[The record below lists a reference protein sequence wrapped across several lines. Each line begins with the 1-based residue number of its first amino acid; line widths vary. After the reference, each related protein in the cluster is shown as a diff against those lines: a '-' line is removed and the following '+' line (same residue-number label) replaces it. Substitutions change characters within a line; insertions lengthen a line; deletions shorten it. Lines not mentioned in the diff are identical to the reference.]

1 MSGSESLRR
10 GLIRRLVPA
19 LALIGFVGVI
29 GVYSLGYRYANLA
42 YDRALFDSV
51 VALAGQ
57 IALRNDELWVDLPPE
72 ARKFL
77 VGSDGEQVLFR
88 VIDLRNARVIVSNGN
103 LGPWPEEAPVPGQPS
118 FRDAQIGAT
127 PFRVAYACF
136 LIDLEDVPALVEVA
150 ETLGNRTSMT
160 RQILA
165 ATVVLMGAIIAVAV
179 FLVWQGVGRAL
190 APLKML
196 EAEAAQRSST
206 NLEPLNANT
215 APEEVRGLIGSINRM
230 MARVSESIDSQRRFI
245 ANAAHQLRTPI
256 AGLQLQA
263 QLALKEEPAAPVRA
277 HVSEIEECADR
288 TAHLIEQMLMLS
300 KAEAQE
306 LIQNGQEV
314 DLAEVAHSVI
324 ERYLPQAVQKRI
336 DLGYEGTPSG
346 THFAGSKVLLAEL
359 LANLVDNAIRYGRAG
374 GRVTV
379 WIRDES
385 DATVLGVTDD
395 GPGISAEEQKKIFQR
410 FYRPESSTTQG
421 AGLGLAIVKE
431 IAERHRGEVSLE
443 SAPGTGCRFLVR
455 LPHAASSSPV
465 AVPSSSVRV
474 RATALESVR
483 LAASQPP
490 V

>member
-1 MSGSESLRR
+1 VSGSESLRR

-19 LALIGFVGVI
+19 LAVIGFVGVI
-29 GVYSLGYRYANLA
+29 GVYSLGQRYANLA

-57 IALRNDELWVDLPPE
+57 VALRQQELWVDLPPE
-72 ARKFL
+72 ARKLL

-88 VIDLRNARVIVSNGN
+88 VIDLRNSKVIVSNGN
-103 LGPWPEEAPVPGQPS
+103 LGPWPDEVPVPGQPS
-118 FRDAQIGAT
+118 FRDTQIGGT
-127 PFRVAYACF
+127 PFRVAYGVY
-136 LIDLEDVPALVEVA
+136 LVDIEDVPALVEVA
-150 ETLGNRTSMT
+150 ETLGERNSMT

-165 ATVVLMGAIIAVAV
+165 ATVLLMGAIIAVAV

-206 NLEPLNANT
+206 NLKPLNADA
-215 APEEVRGLIGSINRM
+215 APQEVRGLIGSINRM

-263 QLALKEEPAAPVRA
+263 QLALKKEPAAPVRA
-277 HVSEIEECADR
+277 YLSEIEECADR

-300 KAEAQE
+300 KAEARDLVQT
-306 LIQNGQEV
+306 GQEV
-314 DLAEVAHSVI
+314 DLAQVARAVI
-324 ERYLPQAVQKRI
+324 ERYLPQAVEQGV
-336 DLGYEGTPSG
+336 DLGYEGMPSG
-346 THFAGSKVLLAEL
+346 APVAGSKVLLAEL

-379 WIRDES
+379 RICDEP
-385 DATVLGVTDD
+385 DATVLSVADD
-395 GPGISAEEQKKIFQR
+395 GPGISTAEQQKIFQR
-410 FYRPESSTTQG
+410 FYRPDSSATHG

-431 IAERHRGEVSLE
+431 IAERHRGEVALE
-443 SAPGTGCRFLVR
+443 SAPGGGCRFLVR
-455 LPHAASSSPV
+455 FPRVAPSPPV
-465 AVPSSSVRV
+465 PVPSAPA
-474 RATALESVR
+474 RAPTSAHEPVP
-483 LAASQPP
+483 LAASQPR